1 MEILLAIVAVVI
13 VGTII
18 FFNRASK
25 GLDINEDGKV
35 DADDAK
41 AAVKNAVAGV
51 KAKADVN
58 KDGKVDS
65 ADVKAVA
72 EKAKRKAK
80 TATTGV
86 AAKAKSTAKAAT
98 KTVKAATKK
107 APATKAKKE
116 TKAK

>member
-18 FFNRASK
+18 FFNRGSK
-25 GLDINEDGKV
+25 GLDVNADGKV
-35 DADDAK
+35 DAEDAK
-41 AAVKNAVAGV
+41 AAVKNAVEGV

-80 TATTGV
+80 TVATT
-86 AAKAKSTAKAAT
+86 AASKAKSTAKTAT

-107 APATKAKKE
+107 APATRAKRE